1 MTFPQECYMI
11 YKRSKNGGVAQL
23 GERTV
28 RIRKVE
34 SSILFV
40 STMKKAVAYAT
51 AFFNDVFRSAERDVH
66 FVRDVSFGSDVHLRC
81 VKRNTSHHFCRRQ
94 KHHYGEAI
102 TSLARQG
109 KHHFYPADSTYNI
122 QMIA

>member
-1 MTFPQECYMI
+1 MI

-51 AFFNDVFRSAERDVH
+51 AFFNDVFRSAERDVP
-66 FVRDVSFGSDVHLRC
+66 VGVGRC
-81 VKRNTSHHFCRRQ
+81 DIHN
-94 KHHYGEAI
+94 
-102 TSLARQG
+102 RQG
-109 KHHFYPADSTYNI
+109 QAPALHARRKTILNS
-122 QMIA
+122 